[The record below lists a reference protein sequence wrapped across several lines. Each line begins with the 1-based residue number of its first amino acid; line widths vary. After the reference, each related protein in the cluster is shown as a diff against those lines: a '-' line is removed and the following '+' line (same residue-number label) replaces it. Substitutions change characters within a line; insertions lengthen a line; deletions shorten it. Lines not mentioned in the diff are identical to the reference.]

1 MGFTVGFTVGSVG
14 FKRYLVGIIVTHCG
28 ISRSTSQPPLVE
40 DFLFFSESPS
50 SVSRIFSGRHS
61 SLAQLVAQ
69 ERLPGTRAQTKAL
82 LQSVL
87 ADKRLGHLLPLGGL
101 ADAASSRRS

>member
-14 FKRYLVGIIVTHCG
+14 FKRYLVSIIVTHCG

-40 DFLFFSESPS
+40 DLLFFSESPS

-69 ERLPGTRAQTKAL
+69 ERLRQFSLPPPLPATRAQTKAL

-87 ADKRLGHLLPLGGL
+87 ALR
-101 ADAASSRRS
+101 

>member
-14 FKRYLVGIIVTHCG
+14 FKRYLVSVIVTQCG
-28 ISRSTSQPPLVE
+28 AE
-40 DFLFFSESPS
+40 
-50 SVSRIFSGRHS
+50 
-61 SLAQLVAQ
+61 
-69 ERLPGTRAQTKAL
+69 TKAL